1 MKKRIVPVLLSLC
14 LVVALS
20 LTVAPQASA
29 KKLIIFAGGPAGGTF
44 QIVAQA
50 IATYKPVKAL
60 DYNIK
65 VQSSGGSTENLR
77 KVNSGKAHFGTVYSG
92 HVFAGRN
99 GLMVNDDRK
108 YDEVMAVAYL
118 YEAPAQLVVRKNSGI
133 KSVKDL
139 IGKRVAVGP
148 AGSGAFSYC
157 EMFFTHLGVW
167 DQIDRN
173 AVSYNA
179 GADAFSNKQVDAL
192 WLFTAYPSPAVIQ
205 AATMNNIAMV
215 DLDADARKY
224 GFYEKYKNFE
234 PYQIPTSNGNYRG
247 LSEDVGSW
255 TDTTLL
261 VAHTS
266 TPEDLV
272 YNMLKEVFKPE
283 GLAWMVQQKKTFKAM
298 SVEKGVKGIATP
310 LHPGAAKYWKEKG
323 IKMAAN

>member
-1 MKKRIVPVLLSLC
+1 MKMRVMSVLVGLC
-14 LVVALS
+14 LVLVFG
-20 LTVAPQASA
+20 LTAAPQASA

-44 QIVAQA
+44 QVVAQA

-60 DYNIK
+60 NYNIK

-92 HVFAGRN
+92 HVFAGRK
-99 GLMVNDDRK
+99 GMMVNDPTK
-108 YDEVMAVAYL
+108 YDNVMAVSYL
-118 YEAPAQLVVRKNSGI
+118 YEAPAQLVVRKGSGI

-139 IGKRVAVGP
+139 AGKRVAVGP

-167 DQIDRN
+167 DKIDRN
-173 AVSYNA
+173 AISYNA

-192 WLFTAYPSPAVIQ
+192 WLFTAYPSSAVVQ
-205 AATMNNIAMV
+205 AATMNTIALV

-224 GFYEKYKNFE
+224 GFYDKFQNFV
-234 PYQIPTSNGNYRG
+234 PWKIPTSDGNYRG
-247 LSEDVGSW
+247 VSNDVPSW
-255 TDTTLL
+255 VDSTLL
-261 VAHTS
+261 VANAK

-272 YNMLKEVFKPE
+272 YNMLKAVYTPE

-298 SVEKGVKGIATP
+298 SVEKGTKGIATP
-310 LHPGAAKYWKEKG
+310 LHPGAEKFWKEKG
-323 IKMAAN
+323 LL